1 MSQKKNRTSP
11 KNVLKNNLWM
21 IGFVWKYTP
30 GYVIWIVLEG
40 ILWGINNSVGIIYTK
55 NLLDALGDGAAFRK
69 AAGVILTY
77 AVYLLLFHVLTNGL
91 DISQYER
98 NPVLLYMHERGTVI
112 GYMKDLRLE
121 GDELTGEPVFDEA
134 SELSQRCKKQ
144 WDFGSLRMVS
154 IGIDII
160 ETSESPEHILQ
171 GQSRPTI
178 TKSKLDEV
186 SVVDIGANDDAIV
199 LKKDGRRLINEN
211 INEVLHLMKPNNN
224 QQKSKEM
231 KLNEIALLLGLPETA
246 DETKV
251 KEAISSMMELRSALE
266 ASTKEV
272 ETLSAQIATLKEEK
286 EAMELAGIT
295 GAVDKAIAERRIEA
309 SKKEQFVELG
319 KKVGVEEL
327 ENVFAAMTVKEK
339 ASAVLRGGRAVTE
352 GNSEWKTLRDVP
364 ADKIAELRAN
374 DREEYARL
382 YKATYGMEPT
392 N

>member
-1 MSQKKNRTSP
+1 MGKRVRIT
-11 KNVLKNNLWM
+11 
-21 IGFVWKYTP
+21 
-30 GYVIWIVLEG
+30 
-40 ILWGINNSVGIIYTK
+40 NSSVNSYGT
-55 NLLDALGDGAAFRK
+55 R
-69 AAGVILTY
+69 
-77 AVYLLLFHVLTNGL
+77 VLTNGL

-98 NPVLLYMHERGTVI
+98 NPVLLYMHERGKVI

-224 QQKSKEM
+224 QQKLKEM

-251 KEAISSMMELRSALE
+251 KETISSMMELRSALE

-309 SKKEQFVELG
+309 SKKEQFIELG

-382 YKATYGMEPT
+382 YKATYDMEPT

>member
-1 MSQKKNRTSP
+1 MGKRVRIT
-11 KNVLKNNLWM
+11 
-21 IGFVWKYTP
+21 
-30 GYVIWIVLEG
+30 
-40 ILWGINNSVGIIYTK
+40 NSSVNSYGT
-55 NLLDALGDGAAFRK
+55 R
-69 AAGVILTY
+69 
-77 AVYLLLFHVLTNGL
+77 VLTNGL

-224 QQKSKEM
+224 QQ
-231 KLNEIALLLGLPETA
+231 
-246 DETKV
+246 
-251 KEAISSMMELRSALE
+251 
-266 ASTKEV
+266 
-272 ETLSAQIATLKEEK
+272 
-286 EAMELAGIT
+286 
-295 GAVDKAIAERRIEA
+295 
-309 SKKEQFVELG
+309 
-319 KKVGVEEL
+319 
-327 ENVFAAMTVKEK
+327 
-339 ASAVLRGGRAVTE
+339 
-352 GNSEWKTLRDVP
+352 
-364 ADKIAELRAN
+364 
-374 DREEYARL
+374 
-382 YKATYGMEPT
+382 
-392 N
+392 

>member
-1 MSQKKNRTSP
+1 MGKRVRIT
-11 KNVLKNNLWM
+11 
-21 IGFVWKYTP
+21 
-30 GYVIWIVLEG
+30 
-40 ILWGINNSVGIIYTK
+40 NSSVNSYGT
-55 NLLDALGDGAAFRK
+55 R
-69 AAGVILTY
+69 
-77 AVYLLLFHVLTNGL
+77 VLTNGL

-251 KEAISSMMELRSALE
+251 KETISSMMELRSALE

>member
-1 MSQKKNRTSP
+1 MGKRVRIT
-11 KNVLKNNLWM
+11 
-21 IGFVWKYTP
+21 
-30 GYVIWIVLEG
+30 
-40 ILWGINNSVGIIYTK
+40 NSSVNSYGT
-55 NLLDALGDGAAFRK
+55 R
-69 AAGVILTY
+69 
-77 AVYLLLFHVLTNGL
+77 VLTNGL

-251 KEAISSMMELRSALE
+251 KETISSMMELQSALE

>member
-1 MSQKKNRTSP
+1 MGKRVRIT
-11 KNVLKNNLWM
+11 
-21 IGFVWKYTP
+21 
-30 GYVIWIVLEG
+30 
-40 ILWGINNSVGIIYTK
+40 NSSVNSYGT
-55 NLLDALGDGAAFRK
+55 R
-69 AAGVILTY
+69 
-77 AVYLLLFHVLTNGL
+77 VLTAGL

>member
-1 MSQKKNRTSP
+1 MGKRVRIT
-11 KNVLKNNLWM
+11 
-21 IGFVWKYTP
+21 
-30 GYVIWIVLEG
+30 
-40 ILWGINNSVGIIYTK
+40 NSSVNSYGT
-55 NLLDALGDGAAFRK
+55 R
-69 AAGVILTY
+69 
-77 AVYLLLFHVLTNGL
+77 VLTAGL

-121 GDELTGEPVFDEA
+121 GDGLTGEPVFDEA

-231 KLNEIALLLGLPETA
+231 ELNEIALLLGLPETA

-251 KEAISSMMELRSALE
+251 KESISSMMELRSALE
-266 ASTKEV
+266 AATKEV

-382 YKATYGMEPT
+382 YKATYDMEPT

>member
-1 MSQKKNRTSP
+1 MGKRVRIT
-11 KNVLKNNLWM
+11 
-21 IGFVWKYTP
+21 
-30 GYVIWIVLEG
+30 
-40 ILWGINNSVGIIYTK
+40 NSSVNSYGT
-55 NLLDALGDGAAFRK
+55 R
-69 AAGVILTY
+69 
-77 AVYLLLFHVLTNGL
+77 VLTNGL

-251 KEAISSMMELRSALE
+251 KEAISSMMELQSALE
-266 ASTKEV
+266 ASNKEV

-374 DREEYARL
+374 DCEEYARL
-382 YKATYGMEPT
+382 YKATYDMEPT

>member
-1 MSQKKNRTSP
+1 MGKRVRIT
-11 KNVLKNNLWM
+11 
-21 IGFVWKYTP
+21 
-30 GYVIWIVLEG
+30 
-40 ILWGINNSVGIIYTK
+40 NSSVNSYGT
-55 NLLDALGDGAAFRK
+55 R
-69 AAGVILTY
+69 
-77 AVYLLLFHVLTNGL
+77 VLTNGL

-382 YKATYGMEPT
+382 YKATYDMEPT

>member
-1 MSQKKNRTSP
+1 MGKRVRIT
-11 KNVLKNNLWM
+11 
-21 IGFVWKYTP
+21 
-30 GYVIWIVLEG
+30 
-40 ILWGINNSVGIIYTK
+40 NSSVNSYGT
-55 NLLDALGDGAAFRK
+55 R
-69 AAGVILTY
+69 
-77 AVYLLLFHVLTNGL
+77 VLTNGL

-224 QQKSKEM
+224 QQKLKEM

-251 KEAISSMMELRSALE
+251 KEAISSMMELQSALE
-266 ASTKEV
+266 ASNKEV

-382 YKATYGMEPT
+382 YKATYDMEPT

>member
-1 MSQKKNRTSP
+1 MGKRVRIT
-11 KNVLKNNLWM
+11 
-21 IGFVWKYTP
+21 
-30 GYVIWIVLEG
+30 
-40 ILWGINNSVGIIYTK
+40 NSSVNSYGT
-55 NLLDALGDGAAFRK
+55 R
-69 AAGVILTY
+69 
-77 AVYLLLFHVLTNGL
+77 VLTNGL

-199 LKKDGRRLINEN
+199 LKKDGRRLISDN
-211 INEVLHLMKPNNN
+211 INEVLTLMKPNNN
-224 QQKSKEM
+224 QQKETKMSNK
-231 KLNEIALLLGLPETA
+231 NEETA
-246 DETKV
+246 PKEGVTVESPEVAQLKKENAELKAQVESLTQEKETMTLASITKV
-251 KEAISSMMELRSALE
+251 
-266 ASTKEV
+266 
-272 ETLSAQIATLKEEK
+272 
-286 EAMELAGIT
+286 
-295 GAVDKAIAERRIEA
+295 VDDAIAERRIEA

>member
-1 MSQKKNRTSP
+1 MGKRVRIT
-11 KNVLKNNLWM
+11 
-21 IGFVWKYTP
+21 
-30 GYVIWIVLEG
+30 
-40 ILWGINNSVGIIYTK
+40 NSSVNSYGT
-55 NLLDALGDGAAFRK
+55 R
-69 AAGVILTY
+69 
-77 AVYLLLFHVLTNGL
+77 VLTNGL

-224 QQKSKEM
+224 QQKETKMSNK
-231 KLNEIALLLGLPETA
+231 NEETA
-246 DETKV
+246 PKEGVTVESPEVAQLKKENAELKAQVKSLTQEKETMTLASITKV
-251 KEAISSMMELRSALE
+251 
-266 ASTKEV
+266 
-272 ETLSAQIATLKEEK
+272 
-286 EAMELAGIT
+286 
-295 GAVDKAIAERRIEA
+295 VDDAIADRRLEA
-309 SKKEQFVELG
+309 SKKEQFVDLG

-327 ENVFAAMTVKEK
+327 GNILSLMQVKPK

-382 YKATYGMEPT
+382 YKATYDMEP
-392 N
+392 NY

>member
-1 MSQKKNRTSP
+1 MGKRVRIT
-11 KNVLKNNLWM
+11 
-21 IGFVWKYTP
+21 
-30 GYVIWIVLEG
+30 
-40 ILWGINNSVGIIYTK
+40 NSSVNSYGT
-55 NLLDALGDGAAFRK
+55 R
-69 AAGVILTY
+69 
-77 AVYLLLFHVLTNGL
+77 VLTNGL

-251 KEAISSMMELRSALE
+251 KEAISSMMELQSALE

-382 YKATYGMEPT
+382 YKATYDMEPT

>member
-1 MSQKKNRTSP
+1 MGKRVRIT
-11 KNVLKNNLWM
+11 
-21 IGFVWKYTP
+21 
-30 GYVIWIVLEG
+30 
-40 ILWGINNSVGIIYTK
+40 NSSVNSYGT
-55 NLLDALGDGAAFRK
+55 R
-69 AAGVILTY
+69 
-77 AVYLLLFHVLTNGL
+77 VLTAGL

-251 KEAISSMMELRSALE
+251 KESISSMMELRSALE
-266 ASTKEV
+266 AATKEV

-382 YKATYGMEPT
+382 YKATYDMEPT

>member
-1 MSQKKNRTSP
+1 MGKRVRIT
-11 KNVLKNNLWM
+11 
-21 IGFVWKYTP
+21 
-30 GYVIWIVLEG
+30 
-40 ILWGINNSVGIIYTK
+40 NSSVNSYGT
-55 NLLDALGDGAAFRK
+55 R
-69 AAGVILTY
+69 
-77 AVYLLLFHVLTNGL
+77 VLTNGL

-144 WDFGSLRMVS
+144 WEFGSLRMVS

-382 YKATYGMEPT
+382 YKATYDMEPT

>member
-1 MSQKKNRTSP
+1 MGKRVRIT
-11 KNVLKNNLWM
+11 
-21 IGFVWKYTP
+21 
-30 GYVIWIVLEG
+30 
-40 ILWGINNSVGIIYTK
+40 NSSVNSYGT
-55 NLLDALGDGAAFRK
+55 R
-69 AAGVILTY
+69 
-77 AVYLLLFHVLTNGL
+77 VLTNGL

-251 KEAISSMMELRSALE
+251 KESISSMMELRSALE
-266 ASTKEV
+266 AATKEV

-382 YKATYGMEPT
+382 YKATYDMEPT

>member
-1 MSQKKNRTSP
+1 MGKRVRIT
-11 KNVLKNNLWM
+11 
-21 IGFVWKYTP
+21 
-30 GYVIWIVLEG
+30 
-40 ILWGINNSVGIIYTK
+40 NSSVNSYGT
-55 NLLDALGDGAAFRK
+55 R
-69 AAGVILTY
+69 
-77 AVYLLLFHVLTNGL
+77 VLTSGL

-251 KEAISSMMELRSALE
+251 KETISSMMELRSALE
-266 ASTKEV
+266 AATKEV

-382 YKATYGMEPT
+382 YKATYDMEPT

>member
-1 MSQKKNRTSP
+1 MGKRVRIT
-11 KNVLKNNLWM
+11 
-21 IGFVWKYTP
+21 
-30 GYVIWIVLEG
+30 
-40 ILWGINNSVGIIYTK
+40 NSSVNSYGT
-55 NLLDALGDGAAFRK
+55 R
-69 AAGVILTY
+69 
-77 AVYLLLFHVLTNGL
+77 VLTAGL

-121 GDELTGEPVFDEA
+121 GDELTGEPAFDEA

>member
-1 MSQKKNRTSP
+1 MGKRVRIT
-11 KNVLKNNLWM
+11 
-21 IGFVWKYTP
+21 
-30 GYVIWIVLEG
+30 
-40 ILWGINNSVGIIYTK
+40 NSSVNSYGT
-55 NLLDALGDGAAFRK
+55 R
-69 AAGVILTY
+69 
-77 AVYLLLFHVLTNGL
+77 VLTNGL

-251 KEAISSMMELRSALE
+251 KEAISSMMELQSALE

>member
-1 MSQKKNRTSP
+1 MGKRVRIT
-11 KNVLKNNLWM
+11 
-21 IGFVWKYTP
+21 
-30 GYVIWIVLEG
+30 
-40 ILWGINNSVGIIYTK
+40 NSSVNSYGT
-55 NLLDALGDGAAFRK
+55 R
-69 AAGVILTY
+69 
-77 AVYLLLFHVLTNGL
+77 VLTAGL
-91 DISQYER
+91 DISQYEK

-199 LKKDGRRLINEN
+199 LKKDGRRLIKEN
-211 INEVLHLMKPNNN
+211 INEVLHLMKIENN
-224 QQKSKEM
+224 QQKENEMSNKKE
-231 KLNEIALLLGLPETA
+231 ETA
-246 DETKV
+246 PNEGVVESPDV
-251 KEAISSMMELRSALE
+251 AQL
-266 ASTKEV
+266 TKENAELKAQV
-272 ETLSAQIATLKEEK
+272 EALTKEK
-286 EAMELAGIT
+286 ETMELAGIT
-295 GAVDKAIAERRIEA
+295 SVVDKAIADRRLEA
-309 SKKEQFVELG
+309 GKKDQFIELG

-327 ENVFAAMTVKEK
+327 GKILSLMQAKPK
-339 ASAVLRGGRAVTE
+339 ASAVLRGGRVVTPE
-352 GNSEWKTLRDVP
+352 SGEWKTLRDVP
-364 ADKIAELRAN
+364 ADKLMELREN
-374 DREEYARL
+374 DKEEYARL
-382 YKATYGMEPT
+382 YRATYDMEPT

>member
-1 MSQKKNRTSP
+1 MGKRVRIT
-11 KNVLKNNLWM
+11 
-21 IGFVWKYTP
+21 
-30 GYVIWIVLEG
+30 
-40 ILWGINNSVGIIYTK
+40 NSSVNSYGT
-55 NLLDALGDGAAFRK
+55 R
-69 AAGVILTY
+69 
-77 AVYLLLFHVLTNGL
+77 VLTAGL

-224 QQKSKEM
+224 QQKETKMSNK
-231 KLNEIALLLGLPETA
+231 NEETA
-246 DETKV
+246 PKEGVTVESPEVAQLKKENAELKAQVESLTQEKETMTLASITKV
-251 KEAISSMMELRSALE
+251 
-266 ASTKEV
+266 
-272 ETLSAQIATLKEEK
+272 
-286 EAMELAGIT
+286 
-295 GAVDKAIAERRIEA
+295 VDDAIADRRLEA
-309 SKKEQFVELG
+309 SKKEQFVDLG

-327 ENVFAAMTVKEK
+327 GNILSLMQVKPK
-339 ASAVLRGGRAVTE
+339 ASAVLRGGRVASPE
-352 GNSEWKTLRDVP
+352 NGEWKTLRDVP

-382 YKATYGMEPT
+382 YKATYDMEP
-392 N
+392 NY

>member
-1 MSQKKNRTSP
+1 MGKRVRIT
-11 KNVLKNNLWM
+11 
-21 IGFVWKYTP
+21 
-30 GYVIWIVLEG
+30 
-40 ILWGINNSVGIIYTK
+40 NSSVNSYGT
-55 NLLDALGDGAAFRK
+55 R
-69 AAGVILTY
+69 
-77 AVYLLLFHVLTNGL
+77 VLTNGL

>member
-1 MSQKKNRTSP
+1 MGKRVRIT
-11 KNVLKNNLWM
+11 
-21 IGFVWKYTP
+21 
-30 GYVIWIVLEG
+30 
-40 ILWGINNSVGIIYTK
+40 NSRVNSYGT
-55 NLLDALGDGAAFRK
+55 R
-69 AAGVILTY
+69 
-77 AVYLLLFHVLTNGL
+77 VLTSGL

-98 NPVLLYMHERGTVI
+98 NPVLLYMHERGEVI

-160 ETSESPEHILQ
+160 ETSESEEYLLP

-199 LKKDGRRLINEN
+199 LKKNGERIYLGKDGDCVLPLI
-211 INEVLHLMKPNNN
+211 NN
-224 QQKSKEM
+224 QQKSNEM
-231 KLNEIALLLGLPETA
+231 KVNEIALMLGLPETA

-251 KEAISSMMELRSALE
+251 KETIGSMMNLQAALD
-266 ASTKEV
+266 AATKEA
-272 ETLSAQIATLKEEK
+272 EGLNAQIATLKEEK
-286 EAMELAGIT
+286 DAMALAIIT
-295 GAVDKAIAERRIEA
+295 SAVEKAISERRIEA
-309 SKKEQFVELG
+309 GKKEQFVELG
-319 KKVGVEEL
+319 KKVGIAEL

-339 ASAVLRGGRAVTE
+339 ASAVLRGGRAVTA
-352 GNSEWKTLRDVP
+352 GNGEWKTLHDVP
-364 ADKIAELRAN
+364 ADEIAELRAN
-374 DREEYARL
+374 DREEYVRL
-382 YKATYGMEPT
+382 YKATYGMEPM

>member
-1 MSQKKNRTSP
+1 MGKRVRIT
-11 KNVLKNNLWM
+11 
-21 IGFVWKYTP
+21 
-30 GYVIWIVLEG
+30 
-40 ILWGINNSVGIIYTK
+40 NSRVNSYGT
-55 NLLDALGDGAAFRK
+55 R
-69 AAGVILTY
+69 
-77 AVYLLLFHVLTNGL
+77 VLTSGL

-98 NPVLLYMHERGTVI
+98 NPVLLYMHERGEVI

-160 ETSESPEHILQ
+160 ETSESEEYLLP

-224 QQKSKEM
+224 QQKETKMSNK
-231 KLNEIALLLGLPETA
+231 NEETA
-246 DETKV
+246 PKEGVTVESPEVAQLKKENAELKAQVESLTQEKETMTLASITKV
-251 KEAISSMMELRSALE
+251 
-266 ASTKEV
+266 
-272 ETLSAQIATLKEEK
+272 
-286 EAMELAGIT
+286 
-295 GAVDKAIAERRIEA
+295 VDDAIADRRLEA

-319 KKVGVEEL
+319 KKVGIEEL

-364 ADKIAELRAN
+364 ADKIAELRTN

>member
-1 MSQKKNRTSP
+1 MGKRVRIT
-11 KNVLKNNLWM
+11 
-21 IGFVWKYTP
+21 
-30 GYVIWIVLEG
+30 
-40 ILWGINNSVGIIYTK
+40 NSSVNSYGT
-55 NLLDALGDGAAFRK
+55 R
-69 AAGVILTY
+69 
-77 AVYLLLFHVLTNGL
+77 VLTNGL

-144 WDFGSLRMVS
+144 WEFGSLRMVS

-224 QQKSKEM
+224 QQKLKEM

-251 KEAISSMMELRSALE
+251 KETISSMMELRSDLE

-382 YKATYGMEPT
+382 YKATYDMEPT

>member
-1 MSQKKNRTSP
+1 MGKRVRIT
-11 KNVLKNNLWM
+11 
-21 IGFVWKYTP
+21 
-30 GYVIWIVLEG
+30 
-40 ILWGINNSVGIIYTK
+40 NSSVNSYGT
-55 NLLDALGDGAAFRK
+55 R
-69 AAGVILTY
+69 
-77 AVYLLLFHVLTNGL
+77 VLTAGL

-160 ETSESPEHILQ
+160 ETSESPEHIFQ

-199 LKKDGRRLINEN
+199 LKKDGRRLISDN
-211 INEVLHLMKPNNN
+211 INEVLTLIKTNNN
-224 QQKSKEM
+224 QQKETKMSNK
-231 KLNEIALLLGLPETA
+231 NEETA
-246 DETKV
+246 PKEGVTVESPEVAQLKKENAELKAQVESLTQEKETMTLASITKV
-251 KEAISSMMELRSALE
+251 
-266 ASTKEV
+266 
-272 ETLSAQIATLKEEK
+272 
-286 EAMELAGIT
+286 
-295 GAVDKAIAERRIEA
+295 VDDAIAERRIEA

>member
-1 MSQKKNRTSP
+1 MGKRVRIT
-11 KNVLKNNLWM
+11 
-21 IGFVWKYTP
+21 
-30 GYVIWIVLEG
+30 
-40 ILWGINNSVGIIYTK
+40 NSSVNSYGT
-55 NLLDALGDGAAFRK
+55 R
-69 AAGVILTY
+69 
-77 AVYLLLFHVLTNGL
+77 VLTNGL

-251 KEAISSMMELRSALE
+251 KETISSMMELQSALE

-327 ENVFAAMTVKEK
+327 ENVFAAMAVKEK

>member
-1 MSQKKNRTSP
+1 MGKRVRIT
-11 KNVLKNNLWM
+11 
-21 IGFVWKYTP
+21 
-30 GYVIWIVLEG
+30 
-40 ILWGINNSVGIIYTK
+40 NSSVNSYGT
-55 NLLDALGDGAAFRK
+55 R
-69 AAGVILTY
+69 
-77 AVYLLLFHVLTNGL
+77 VLTNGL

-224 QQKSKEM
+224 QQKLKEM

-251 KEAISSMMELRSALE
+251 KETISSMMELRSSLE

-382 YKATYGMEPT
+382 YKATYDMEPT

>member
-1 MSQKKNRTSP
+1 MGKRVRIT
-11 KNVLKNNLWM
+11 
-21 IGFVWKYTP
+21 
-30 GYVIWIVLEG
+30 
-40 ILWGINNSVGIIYTK
+40 NSSVNSYGT
-55 NLLDALGDGAAFRK
+55 R
-69 AAGVILTY
+69 
-77 AVYLLLFHVLTNGL
+77 VLTNGL

-374 DREEYARL
+374 DCEEYARL

>member
-1 MSQKKNRTSP
+1 MGKRVRIT
-11 KNVLKNNLWM
+11 
-21 IGFVWKYTP
+21 
-30 GYVIWIVLEG
+30 
-40 ILWGINNSVGIIYTK
+40 NSSVNSYGT
-55 NLLDALGDGAAFRK
+55 R
-69 AAGVILTY
+69 
-77 AVYLLLFHVLTNGL
+77 VLTNGL

-251 KEAISSMMELRSALE
+251 KETISSMMELRSSLE